1 MTDPINSKEPQ
12 GELSI
17 RTVGMPGDT
26 NPAGHIF
33 GGWVLS
39 QMDMAGA
46 IHASSYT
53 GTRVVT
59 VAVDSMKFHKPIHIG
74 DEVSCYTTI
83 TRIGRSSVS
92 IHIET
97 WVRRARHGSPLMVTA
112 GSYTY
117 VAMDEDGEPTEI
129 APKTQSKKD

>member
-1 MTDPINSKEPQ
+1 MTEPINSKEPI

-17 RTVGMPGDT
+17 RTIAMPGDT

-46 IHASSYT
+46 IHAGSLT
-53 GTRVVT
+53 RTRVVT
-59 VAVDSMKFHKPIHIG
+59 IAVDSMKFHKPIHIG
-74 DEVSCYTTI
+74 DEVSCYT
-83 TRIGRSSVS
+83 SVELTGKTSLS

-97 WVRRARHGSPLMVTA
+97 WVRRERHGSPLMVTA
-112 GSYTY
+112 GHFTY
-117 VAMDEDGEPTEI
+117 VSIDEDGAPAVIEPDLKEG
-129 APKTQSKKD
+129 

>member
-1 MTDPINSKEPQ
+1 VTEPINSKEPI

-17 RTVGMPGDT
+17 RTIAMPGDT

-46 IHASSYT
+46 IHAASLT
-53 GTRVVT
+53 RTRVVT
-59 VAVDSMKFHKPIHIG
+59 IAVDSMKFHKPIHIG
-74 DEVSCYTTI
+74 DEVSCYT
-83 TRIGRSSVS
+83 SVERTGKTSLS

-97 WVRRARHGSPLMVTA
+97 WVRRERHGSPLMVTA
-112 GSYTY
+112 GHFTY
-117 VAMDEDGEPTEI
+117 VSIDEDGAPAAIEPDLKEN
-129 APKTQSKKD
+129 